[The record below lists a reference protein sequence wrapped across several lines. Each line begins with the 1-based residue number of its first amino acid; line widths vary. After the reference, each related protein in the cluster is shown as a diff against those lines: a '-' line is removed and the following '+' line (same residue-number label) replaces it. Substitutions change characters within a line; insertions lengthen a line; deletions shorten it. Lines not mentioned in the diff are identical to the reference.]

1 MPEAPIR
8 PLGPGRSGEPSIPV
22 IHKTPGLAPCQVF
35 ASALAAPFTVKALLF
50 GAADAQGL
58 QLRGSP
64 AERQQQGVQAKL
76 QFD

>member
-1 MPEAPIR
+1 MEATKGHAR
-8 PLGPGRSGEPSIPV
+8 GTHTGHLGPGRSGEPSIPV

-64 AERQQQGVQAKL
+64 A
-76 QFD
+76 